1 MTRSRADAMSDR
13 ALSKMASITADDVIE
28 VLTQKRT
35 DARACKGSWE
45 GTKGSCVRK
54 GSGQLKKAQASLK
67 NVARGGAVD
76 GDRKARQARI
86 AELKAKL
93 ANKPKPAPAAKP
105 SKLNKIK
112 KEAKHQGIHLA
123 ENIASWKVGKVVGGA
138 IAGVAISHG
147 ANPEAAKL
155 LAETGIQ
162 ALTATAISLRDPAK
176 RKPRDV
182 AAKFV
187 AEAGAAFVGKTAH
200 GGMESAAASLGA
212 SAKVESIAALLAGK
226 TGGIGTNVGLVR
238 SGTADKA
245 GAWLTERGKRLQ
257 RFYKLAGSRRD
268 SAIHFDNLSTGD
280 AEQLTS
286 LLYELSA
293 YAMLKAAQD
302 GKLSER
308 SDSECGTGWE
318 GTKGNCKRAKSETR
332 KALESDAQN
341 VAKWSMGKVVGA
353 AIATAAQHHGV
364 TDPPALLL
372 AESATQA
379 LLSTAQKAREKK
391 MRAGAIAKEFVSE
404 TVALMATKYE
414 PAWDD
419 GVRGGSDDV
428 RMMLERITS
437 PDAPAQAKALYRQ
450 SRDRLANLVKG
461 KRLRLDAADA
471 IADQDA
477 EALLMLSMVALGIV
491 RRR

>member
-1 MTRSRADAMSDR
+1 LSDR
-13 ALSKMASITADDVIE
+13 ALKKMATVTADDVID
-28 VLTQKRT
+28 VLTQERT
-35 DARACKGSWE
+35 DARACQGSWE

-54 GSGQLKKAQASLK
+54 GSSSLKKGQSSLK
-67 NVARGGAVD
+67 NIARGGAID
-76 GDRKARQARI
+76 GDRRARQARI
-86 AELKAKL
+86 TELRAKL
-93 ANKPKPAPAAKP
+93 ANKPAPTPAPKP
-105 SKLNKIK
+105 SRLSRLK

-123 ENIASWKVGKVVGGA
+123 ENIAAWKVGKVVGGA
-138 IAGVAISHG
+138 IAGVAASHG
-147 ANPEAAKL
+147 ANPEAARL

-162 ALTATAISLRDPAK
+162 ALTATAISLIDPSK

-182 AAKFV
+182 AAKLV

-238 SGTADKA
+238 SGAADKA

-257 RFYKLAGSRRD
+257 RFYKLAGSRND
-268 SAIHFDNLSTGD
+268 SAIHFDNLSPGD
-280 AEQLTS
+280 SSQLAT
-286 LLYELSA
+286 LLYELSV
-293 YAMLKAAQD
+293 YALLEAAQRGQLKPRTD
-302 GKLSER
+302 A
-308 SDSECGTGWE
+308 ECGAGWE

-332 KALESDAQN
+332 KAMEGEFQN
-341 VAKWSMGKVVGA
+341 VAKWSMGKLVGA

-379 LLSTAQKAREKK
+379 LLSTAQRARKQK
-391 MRAGAIAKEFVSE
+391 MGAVAISKEFISE

-419 GVRGGSDDV
+419 GVRGGSDEV
-428 RMMLERITS
+428 RMMFERITS
-437 PDAPAQAKALYRQ
+437 PDAPAQANALYRQ
-450 SRDRLANLVKG
+450 SRDRLANLIQG

-471 IADQDA
+471 IAAEDA
-477 EALLMLSMVALGIV
+477 EALLMLSVMALGFA
-491 RRR
+491 RNRAQKKPPHL